1 MIRSGKSLFIFLLAI
16 LLVCTIFAVP
26 VFAYTPSQL
35 GNGFTPFPWVQSS
48 SRPDGSLYVS
58 DGLGPVNGHIYYL
71 GYSSTL
77 KNIYWCYVHYGNNWQ
92 LYAMS
97 DAYFS
102 GISSYNDQFQSF
114 SNSSNSSQAYYENG
128 SIATGVYSTM
138 ITNAQVVSV
147 PLYFSSFDDA
157 LDAFIEFRDGGFST
171 DVTERFLYS
180 MPSGYLLKL
189 SSTASFSVDRRFY
202 SVMNST
208 YNYLHLK
215 NNSAGS
221 DGVTDFR
228 ENGAFHGV
236 VSSSSL
242 VNGATL
248 GSIFTGSGNEVPWQ
262 PTNANILGR
271 ATDYSYLGTQS
282 WSVPVGSSFVI
293 WYPYYYGL
301 TDPDINEP
309 DISLNLLISH
319 SQPLSVEVIKIQAD
333 STVYDN
339 SVIVTS
345 SLTGDST
352 TGSQAETGDDQITI
366 TTTNTP
372 TGGGNAGDAPLSD
385 NTSVLGVLSR
395 LTNLITGLFH
405 DAIDAIQSLVNTGSS
420 FMQVVAGMFSWLP
433 PELLGVLSSA
443 LIVIVVIGVV
453 KLLL

>member
-1 MIRSGKSLFIFLLAI
+1 MKKTILVSFIALA
-16 LLVCTIFAVP
+16 LVLSSAGLC
-26 VFAYTPSQL
+26 FAYTPAQL

-48 SRPDGSLYVS
+48 TRPDSSVFVDSGF
-58 DGLGPVNGHIYYL
+58 GPVNAYNYYL
-71 GYSSTL
+71 GYGTTVP
-77 KNIYWCYVHYGNNWQ
+77 NVYWAQVHYGNNWQ
-92 LYAMS
+92 CYCFC
-97 DAYFS
+97 DTQ
-102 GISSYNDQFQSF
+102 ISALSRYSTYNDSF
-114 SNSSNSSQAYYENG
+114 GQGNNFYQAYYSDG
-128 SIATGVYSTM
+128 SIATGVYYNQ
-138 ITNAQVVSV
+138 ITNAEVVTV
-147 PLYFSSFDDA
+147 PIQFSSLDDA
-157 LDAFIEFRDGGFST
+157 ISAFIEFKNGGFST

-228 ENGAFHGV
+228 ENGSFHGV
-236 VSSSSL
+236 VSSSFL

-248 GSIFTGSGNEVPWQ
+248 GTIFIGTGNEVPWQ
-262 PTNANILGR
+262 PTNANIFGR

-282 WSVPVGSSFVI
+282 WIVPVGSSFVI

-301 TDPDINEP
+301 SDPDINEP

-352 TGSQAETGDDQITI
+352 TGSQTESGDDQITI

-372 TGGGNAGDAPLSD
+372 TGGGNAGDAPLTD

-433 PELLGVLSSA
+433 PELLGILTSA
-443 LIVIVVIGVV
+443 LVVIIVVGVV